1 VVVVLAVVVFAD
13 VVLAVVVLVV
23 VVFVDVVVFAAG
35 VVDDDEDTNYPAG
48 QVNSHFPLAS

>member
-1 VVVVLAVVVFAD
+1 MVVFAD

-23 VVFVDVVVFAAG
+23 VVF
-35 VVDDDEDTNYPAG
+35 VDDDEDTNYPAG